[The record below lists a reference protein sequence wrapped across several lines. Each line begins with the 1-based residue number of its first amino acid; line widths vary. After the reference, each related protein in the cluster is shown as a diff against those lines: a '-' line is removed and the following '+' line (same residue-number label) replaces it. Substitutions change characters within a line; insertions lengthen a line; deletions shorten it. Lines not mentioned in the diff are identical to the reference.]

1 MYKINIMA
9 DFDSSTTFDYDIFNF
24 GDKYYVK
31 KSNDDNDDIIYYMCT
46 RKALIMIFERDFL
59 YVGDFTISLYHN
71 DIDVILEQDNINHNL
86 VFSCVF
92 NYFLTILD
100 EFKDQ
105 NNTSVNKALI
115 SLTYNNLTANLP
127 VEIMN
132 IIINQ
137 I

>member
-9 DFDSSTTFDYDIFNF
+9 SFDSRTVYDYDIFNF
-24 GDKYYVK
+24 GDKFYVK
-31 KSNDDNDDIIYYMCT
+31 KSNDENDYIVYYHCT
-46 RKALIMIFERDFL
+46 KKALIMIFEREFL
-59 YVGDFTISLYHN
+59 NVGDFTISLYYN
-71 DIDVILEQDNINHNL
+71 DEDVILEEDNITNNDT
-86 VFSCVF
+86 FSDIF
-92 NYFLTILD
+92 NYYLTILD

-105 NNTSVNKALI
+105 NNISMNKALI
-115 SLTYNNLTANLP
+115 SRTYNNLSAKVP